1 MLEKFLFVN
10 DLDAVFDFQDYDLQK
25 IHEEL
30 DSERNTWLKRYQLIN
45 LHSHFHVI
53 LGNSTYFLRLTSTE
67 VIFTFLFA
75 GLMKNAFQGVKKA
88 LNREKV
94 SRYNSHSEAYSEI
107 SQTSKMENFCVNS
120 YSLPVLL

>member
-10 DLDAVFDFQDYDLQK
+10 DLDAVFDFQNYDLQK

-53 LGNSTYFLRLTSTE
+53 LRQFNLFSTSDIDRSDFYFFVHWINE
-67 VIFTFLFA
+67 
-75 GLMKNAFQGVKKA
+75 
-88 LNREKV
+88 EC
-94 SRYNSHSEAYSEI
+94 I
-107 SQTSKMENFCVNS
+107 SGS
-120 YSLPVLL
+120 